1 MSSERT
7 ERRSR
12 LSIVWWELT
21 FRVGPNLWVVPLLMA
36 GMTMVVFAVTR
47 RLDSV
52 VEGPTAATVTWIPEW
67 LLARTP
73 ADAEIVLSAL
83 LSALATAMALVFST
97 SVLTFALA
105 SSQLGPRLIR
115 RFMQDPVTQVT
126 LGGFLSAV
134 ILCILTLGSV
144 RNGAGPAGVPEVS
157 YAVTVVAAVACF
169 VLLIFYVHRVASS
182 IQAPTVVASVV
193 ADLDRAVDERHDL
206 LGTLHDPADLDA
218 VAALVARARAGGGT
232 IPVRTTGFI
241 QAVDQLRMVQEAGRL
256 GAVVVLDHRPG
267 QFVMQGQVLARVL
280 PATAAGDVDRATRE
294 AVEIGVSRT
303 RRQDIEYA
311 VYQVVEIALRALSPA
326 VNDTFTGM
334 TCVDWLAAALSRLGA
349 EPDPTGGLCDGGMEV
364 RLYVPPLLF
373 DRTAHAAFD
382 LIRQSAADNPA
393 IVIRLLDRLADL
405 AELVRPEFLDS
416 LREQAD
422 LVLDSAVAT
431 RPVGGDAE
439 VISDRHRQVV
449 RAIASR
455 TDAASG
461 PDGVSSHDGGDR

>member
-1 MSSERT
+1 
-7 ERRSR
+7 
-12 LSIVWWELT
+12 
-21 FRVGPNLWVVPLLMA
+21 
-36 GMTMVVFAVTR
+36 
-47 RLDSV
+47 
-52 VEGPTAATVTWIPEW
+52 
-67 LLARTP
+67 
-73 ADAEIVLSAL
+73 
-83 LSALATAMALVFST
+83 
-97 SVLTFALA
+97 
-105 SSQLGPRLIR
+105 
-115 RFMQDPVTQVT
+115 
-126 LGGFLSAV
+126 
-134 ILCILTLGSV
+134 
-144 RNGAGPAGVPEVS
+144 
-157 YAVTVVAAVACF
+157 
-169 VLLIFYVHRVASS
+169 
-182 IQAPTVVASVV
+182 
-193 ADLDRAVDERHDL
+193 
-206 LGTLHDPADLDA
+206 
-218 VAALVARARAGGGT
+218 
-232 IPVRTTGFI
+232 
-241 QAVDQLRMVQEAGRL
+241 
-256 GAVVVLDHRPG
+256 VLDHRPG
-267 QFVMQGQVLARVL
+267 QFVVQGQVLARVL

-349 EPDPTGGLCDGGMEV
+349 EPDPTGGLCDGGTEV

-393 IVIRLLDRLADL
+393 IVIRLLDRLVDL

-422 LVLDSAVAT
+422 LVLDSAVAA

-461 PDGVSSHDGGDR
+461 PDGVSSQDGGDR